1 MCESASFPFID
12 VIFLKLQMIQLGEHR
27 VINNLSRY
35 VPVAKKKKNLKE
47 EYDCI
52 KSEH

>member
-12 VIFLKLQMIQLGEHR
+12 VIFLKLQMIQLGEYR

-35 VPVAKKKKNLKE
+35 IPVVREKKKLKE
-47 EYDCI
+47 EYHCI